1 MKSGITCLAVFLLIT
16 IVTKGQD
23 HSFMTYVER
32 RITGLEDRITQWN
45 DQGGVYAAELRDF
58 KKHIL
63 SLVENYEKDKEDLR
77 NELNN
82 ANARIERLEREVD
95 YLESQNP
102 VTPCLEVEDKVID
115 KQAKK
120 TQKRR
125 NEKYD
130 KLTDCRDMISHIKSM
145 KILKKM
151 KNSSGLWTKDPLV
164 NSEKVY
170 IFIGTANDTLYEF
183 ASVRDLSVSSHTR
196 RAQPITLPYPWKGTG
211 HVVYGGFLYYIK
223 EGTEFQV
230 IKYDLKNRTINDSAV
245 FPAENQIPAYSLSP
259 FNYIDLAADEE
270 GLWAIFATKEN
281 EQNLCLAKMDPKTLD
296 VEQIWDTPCPREN
309 AESAFVA
316 CGILYVVYNTR
327 LPSRSRIQCAFDVSD
342 TLTPEEIPLI
352 YFPKRYGSHSSMKY
366 NPKEKYISAWDEGY
380 QIIYRLVMKSKL
392 VV

>member
-1 MKSGITCLAVFLLIT
+1 MKSGIVYLAVFLLILV
-16 IVTKGQD
+16 IIKGQD
-23 HSFMTYVER
+23 HGLLTYVER
-32 RITGLEDRITQWN
+32 RITSIEDRITQFH
-45 DQGGVYAAELRDF
+45 DQSGIYSSELRDF

-63 SLVENYEKDKEDLR
+63 TMVENYEKDKEELR
-77 NELNN
+77 SELLN

-102 VTPCLEVEDKVID
+102 VTPCLEVDDKVVER
-115 KQAKK
+115 KAKK
-120 TQKRR
+120 VQKKR

-130 KLTDCRDMISHIKSM
+130 KITDCRDMISHIKSM

-151 KNSSGLWTKDPLV
+151 KTSTGLWTKDPLA
-164 NSEKVY
+164 NSDKVY
-170 IFIGTANDTLYEF
+170 IFSGTANDTLYEF
-183 ASVRDLSVSSHTR
+183 ASIRDFSVSSHNR
-196 RAQPITLPYPWKGTG
+196 KAVSITLPYPWKGTG

-223 EGTEFQV
+223 EGTEFHI
-230 IKYDLKNRTINDSAV
+230 IKFDLKNHTVTDSAV
-245 FPAENQIPAYSLSP
+245 FPAEEQIPAYSLSP

-296 VEQIWDTPCPREN
+296 VEQMWDTPCRREN

-342 TLTPEEIPLI
+342 SLTPEEVPLI